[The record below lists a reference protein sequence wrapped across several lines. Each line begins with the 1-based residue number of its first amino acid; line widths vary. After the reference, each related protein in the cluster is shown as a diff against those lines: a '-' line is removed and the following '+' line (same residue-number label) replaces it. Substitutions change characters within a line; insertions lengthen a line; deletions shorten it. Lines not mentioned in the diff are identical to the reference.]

1 MKSFTKKCRG
11 CLWPGPRAEEGLEA
25 VPADVVQAAGLL
37 LEVLD
42 AERGVV
48 S

>member
-11 CLWPGPRAEEGLEA
+11 CLWAGPRAEEGLEA
-25 VPADVVQAAGLL
+25 VSPNGVQAACVL
-37 LEVLD
+37 LEVL
-42 AERGVV
+42 ARAGGMV